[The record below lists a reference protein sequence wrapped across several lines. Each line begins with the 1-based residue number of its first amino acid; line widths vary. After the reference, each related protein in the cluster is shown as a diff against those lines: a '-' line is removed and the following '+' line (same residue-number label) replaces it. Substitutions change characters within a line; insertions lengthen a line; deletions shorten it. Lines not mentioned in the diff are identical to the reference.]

1 MGVETPDSEFFLING
16 LSNYNMTLYDI
27 KPKFQ
32 DLLRPIVRVFFIR
45 GVTANQVTVSA
56 AIFSMVLGAVLML
69 FPEPRLYILLPI
81 FLFIRMA
88 LNAIDGMLAR
98 EFNQQSRLGA
108 ILNEVG
114 DIIADAALYL
124 AFAFVTGVCP
134 WLVVLVVLLSWLTEF
149 CGVIAQTLT
158 GSRNYRGPMGKSD
171 RAFVLGALGL
181 FIALW
186 PQYVIVA
193 NIVFGVSAV
202 LLAWTSVNR
211 CRSALEATNA

>member
-1 MGVETPDSEFFLING
+1 
-16 LSNYNMTLYDI
+16 MTLYDI

-32 DLLRPIVRVFFIR
+32 NLLRPTVARLHAI
-45 GVTANQVTVSA
+45 GVTANQVTLFAMLAS
-56 AIFSMVLGAVLML
+56 ILLGGVLMCFPVPL
-69 FPEPRLYILLPI
+69 FFISLSV
-81 FLFIRMA
+81 FLFFRMG

-98 EFNQQSRLGA
+98 EFNQQSQLGA

-124 AFAFVTGVCP
+124 AFAFVTGVSP
-134 WLVVLVVLLSWLTEF
+134 WLVVLVVMLSWLTEF

-186 PQYVIVA
+186 PQYTIVA
-193 NIVFGVSAV
+193 NIIFGASVGP
-202 LLAWTSVNR
+202 LAWTSINR
-211 CRSALEATNA
+211 CRSALEAKNA

>member
-1 MGVETPDSEFFLING
+1 
-16 LSNYNMTLYDI
+16 MTLYDI

-32 DLLRPIVRVFFIR
+32 NLLRPAVVRMHAM
-45 GVTANQVTVSA
+45 GATANQVTLLAMLAS
-56 AIFSMVLGAVLML
+56 VLLGGVLMCFPKPL
-69 FPEPRLYILLPI
+69 FFISLPV
-81 FLFIRMA
+81 FLFFRMA

-124 AFAFVTGVCP
+124 AFAFVTGVYS
-134 WLVVLVVLLSWLTEF
+134 WLVVLVVLLAWLTEF
-149 CGVIAQTLT
+149 CGVAAQTLT

-186 PQYVIVA
+186 PQYTGVA
-193 NIVFGVSAV
+193 NIVFGALAV
-202 LLAWTSVNR
+202 LLAWTSINR
-211 CRSALEATNA
+211 CRSALEANNA

>member
-1 MGVETPDSEFFLING
+1 
-16 LSNYNMTLYDI
+16 MTLYDI
-27 KPKFQ
+27 KPNFQ
-32 DLLRPIVRVFFIR
+32 NLLRPTVVRLHAM
-45 GVTANQVTVSA
+45 GATANQVTLLAMLAS
-56 AIFSMVLGAVLML
+56 VLHGGVLMCFPKPL
-69 FPEPRLYILLPI
+69 FFISLPV
-81 FLFIRMA
+81 FLFFRMA

-186 PQYVIVA
+186 PQCILVA
-193 NIVFGVSAV
+193 NIVFGISAV
-202 LLAWTSVNR
+202 LLAWTSINR
-211 CRSALEATNA
+211 CRSALEVNNA

>member
-1 MGVETPDSEFFLING
+1 
-16 LSNYNMTLYDI
+16 MTLYDI

-32 DLLRPIVRVFFIR
+32 NLLRPTVVRLHAM
-45 GVTANQVTVSA
+45 GATANQVTLLAMLAS
-56 AIFSMVLGAVLML
+56 VLLGGVLMYFPKPL
-69 FPEPRLYILLPI
+69 FFMSLPV
-81 FLFIRMA
+81 FLFFRMA
-88 LNAIDGMLAR
+88 LNAIDGILAR

-124 AFAFVTGVCP
+124 AFAFLTGVSP

-186 PQYVIVA
+186 PQHTTVA
-193 NIVFGVSAV
+193 NIVFAASAV
-202 LLAWTSVNR
+202 LLAWTSINR
-211 CRSALEATNA
+211 CRSALEVNNA

>member
-1 MGVETPDSEFFLING
+1 
-16 LSNYNMTLYDI
+16 MTLYDI

-32 DLLRPIVRVFFIR
+32 NLLRPTVVRLHTM
-45 GVTANQVTVSA
+45 GATANQVTLLAMLAS
-56 AIFSMVLGAVLML
+56 VLLGGVLMCFPKPL
-69 FPEPRLYILLPI
+69 FFISLPV
-81 FLFIRMA
+81 FLFFRMA

-114 DIIADAALYL
+114 DIIADAVLYL
-124 AFAFVTGVCP
+124 AFAFVTGVSP
-134 WLVVLVVLLSWLTEF
+134 WLVVLVVFLSWLTEF

-158 GSRNYRGPMGKSD
+158 GNRNYRGPMGKSD

-186 PQYVIVA
+186 PQYTIVA
-193 NIVFGVSAV
+193 NIIFAASAV
-202 LLAWTSVNR
+202 LLAWTSINR
-211 CRSALEATNA
+211 CRSALEVTNA

>member
-1 MGVETPDSEFFLING
+1 
-16 LSNYNMTLYDI
+16 MTLYDI

-32 DLLRPIVRVFFIR
+32 NLLRPIVVRLHAR
-45 GVTANQVTVSA
+45 GATANQVTLLAMLAS
-56 AIFSMVLGAVLML
+56 VLLGGVLMCFPKPL
-69 FPEPRLYILLPI
+69 FFISLPV
-81 FLFIRMA
+81 FLFFRMA

-98 EFNQQSRLGA
+98 EFHQQSRLGA

-186 PQYVIVA
+186 PQYIIVA
-193 NIVFGVSAV
+193 NIVFGISAV

>member
-1 MGVETPDSEFFLING
+1 V
-16 LSNYNMTLYDI
+16 TLYDI

-32 DLLRPIVRVFFIR
+32 NLLRPTVVRLHAM
-45 GVTANQVTVSA
+45 GATANQVTLLAMLAS
-56 AIFSMVLGAVLML
+56 VLLGGVLMYFPKPL
-69 FPEPRLYILLPI
+69 FFMSLPV
-81 FLFIRMA
+81 FLFFRMA
-88 LNAIDGMLAR
+88 LNAIDGILAR

-124 AFAFVTGVCP
+124 AFAFLTGVSP

-186 PQYVIVA
+186 PQHTTVA
-193 NIVFGVSAV
+193 NIVFAASAV
-202 LLAWTSVNR
+202 LLAWTSINR
-211 CRSALEATNA
+211 CRSALEVNNA

>member
-1 MGVETPDSEFFLING
+1 V
-16 LSNYNMTLYDI
+16 TLYDI

-32 DLLRPIVRVFFIR
+32 NLLRPSVVRLHAM
-45 GVTANQVTVSA
+45 GATANQVTLMAMLAS
-56 AIFSMVLGAVLML
+56 VLLGGVLMCFPKPL
-69 FPEPRLYILLPI
+69 FFISLPV
-81 FLFIRMA
+81 FLFFRMA

-114 DIIADAALYL
+114 DIIADAGLYL
-124 AFAFVTGVCP
+124 AFAFVTGVSP

-158 GSRNYRGPMGKSD
+158 ANRNYRGPMGKSD
-171 RAFVLGALGL
+171 RAFVLGGVGL

-186 PQYVIVA
+186 PQYIIVA

-202 LLAWTSVNR
+202 LLTWTSINR
-211 CRSALEATNA
+211 CRSALEVENA

>member
-1 MGVETPDSEFFLING
+1 
-16 LSNYNMTLYDI
+16 MTLYDI

-32 DLLRPIVRVFFIR
+32 DLLRPIVRMLFIR

-56 AIFSMVLGAVLML
+56 AIISMVLGAVLML

-81 FLFIRMA
+81 YLFVRMA

-149 CGVIAQTLT
+149 CGVMAQTLT

-186 PQYVIVA
+186 PQYIVVA
-193 NIVFGVSAV
+193 NIVFGASAV
-202 LLAWTSVNR
+202 LLAWTSINR
-211 CRSALEATNA
+211 CRSALEVKYA

>member
-1 MGVETPDSEFFLING
+1 
-16 LSNYNMTLYDI
+16 MTLYDI

-32 DLLRPIVRVFFIR
+32 NLLRPTVVRLHAM
-45 GVTANQVTVSA
+45 GATANQVTLLAMLAS
-56 AIFSMVLGAVLML
+56 VLLGGVLMYFPKPL
-69 FPEPRLYILLPI
+69 FFMSLPV
-81 FLFIRMA
+81 FLFFRMA
-88 LNAIDGMLAR
+88 LNAIDGILAR

-114 DIIADAALYL
+114 DIIAEAALYL
-124 AFAFVTGVCP
+124 AFAFLTGVSP

-186 PQYVIVA
+186 PQHTTVA
-193 NIVFGVSAV
+193 NIVFAASAV
-202 LLAWTSVNR
+202 LLAWTSINR
-211 CRSALEATNA
+211 CRSALEVNNA

>member
-1 MGVETPDSEFFLING
+1 
-16 LSNYNMTLYDI
+16 MTLYNI
-27 KPKFQ
+27 KPAFQ
-32 DLLRPIVRVFFIR
+32 DLLRPLVRVLFHR

-56 AIFSMVLGAVLML
+56 TILSMMLGAGLML
-69 FPEPRLYILLPI
+69 FPEPCLYISLPI

-98 EFNQQSRLGA
+98 EFNQKSQRGA
-108 ILNEVG
+108 ILNEIG
-114 DIIADAALYL
+114 DIIADAAIYL
-124 AFAFVTGVCP
+124 SFAFLTGVLP

-158 GSRNYRGPMGKSD
+158 GIRNYCGPMGKSD

-186 PQYVIVA
+186 PQYTGMT
-193 NIVFGVSAV
+193 NSVFGVSA
-202 LLAWTSVNR
+202 LLLVWTSINR
-211 CRSALEATNA
+211 CRSALEVTHA

>member
-1 MGVETPDSEFFLING
+1 
-16 LSNYNMTLYDI
+16 MTLYDI

-32 DLLRPIVRVFFIR
+32 NLFRPTVVRLHAM
-45 GVTANQVTVSA
+45 GATANQVTLLAMLAS
-56 AIFSMVLGAVLML
+56 VLLGGVLMCFPKPL
-69 FPEPRLYILLPI
+69 FFISLPV
-81 FLFIRMA
+81 FLFFRMA

-108 ILNEVG
+108 ILNEGG

-171 RAFVLGALGL
+171 CAFVLGALGL

-186 PQYVIVA
+186 PQCILVA
-193 NIVFGVSAV
+193 NIVFGISAV
-202 LLAWTSVNR
+202 LLAWTSINR
-211 CRSALEATNA
+211 CRSALEVNNA